1 MWPRECPCALRSARR
16 WAMAA
21 TLNLIGLV
29 FATMFA
35 AAAAVACNWLL
46 LRVMFHLMRPAA
58 VRKNPWSAATKR
70 PTVRTEL
77 ARCTAELAAG
87 FAPSR
92 GSRRKRRLSAFP
104 SADEHPGFASHPALA
119 G

>member
-1 MWPRECPCALRSARR
+1 MV
-16 WAMAA
+16 A
-21 TLNLIGLV
+21 TLNLIGLA

-58 VRKNPWSAATKR
+58 VRKNPGSAAAKR

-77 ARCTAELAAG
+77 VRGTAELARV
-87 FAPSR
+87 FAPN
-92 GSRRKRRLSAFP
+92 RRAI
-104 SADEHPGFASHPALA
+104 
-119 G
+119 

>member
-1 MWPRECPCALRSARR
+1 MIV
-16 WAMAA
+16 
-21 TLNLIGLV
+21 TLNLAGLV

-58 VRKNPWSAATKR
+58 VRKNSESAPAQR

-77 ARCTAELAAG
+77 VRGRAELARV
-87 FAPSR
+87 FAPNR
-92 GSRRKRRLSAFP
+92 
-104 SADEHPGFASHPALA
+104 
-119 G
+119 